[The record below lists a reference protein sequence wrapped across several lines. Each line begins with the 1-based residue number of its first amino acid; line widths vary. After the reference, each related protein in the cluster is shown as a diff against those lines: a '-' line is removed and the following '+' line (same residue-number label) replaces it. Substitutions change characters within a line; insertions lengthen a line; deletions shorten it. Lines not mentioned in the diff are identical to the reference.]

1 MNPVIAMLIGVVVM
15 MVLVICTR
23 MHAFPS
29 LIISAILIAVL
40 SGNYLLVGTGN
51 EGGNLLSVAIS
62 TVTGGFGGTMTS
74 IGIVIGFGCIMGI
87 FLEKSGAAKRMAITI
102 LKLVGVKRADVV
114 LGLTGFVV
122 SIPVFCD
129 SGFVILSSL
138 AKEFSRLTKKSMVGL
153 GGILGMGLY
162 ITHFISKRQN
172 KPMGLMASMTILPL
186 NLTHSMVPPTPGPLA
201 VVSTFQNEGINI
213 DLGMFIIAGLLFS
226 IPLFIFSVFLFRWF
240 GNKYP
245 QFIVPYEI
253 DRSKYTEAQLKVLD
267 KIDAKIKAGKELE
280 NEDFT
285 ELLSTEKLPS
295 AGLSFT
301 ILLLPVF
308 LILANTLVSQTAFK
322 ATIVGEIITFL
333 GNPVIALFISLCLG
347 AFLLA
352 KDLDN
357 KTVVGM
363 MNDALRDAG
372 PIVMITAGGGALGAV
387 VKATGAAGMMANG
400 IVAIG
405 IPGILVP
412 LLIGTIMRFPQGSG
426 TTAMITG
433 SAIIAP
439 MLATLGIN
447 PYLAGLAVCLTS
459 MCPSF
464 LNDSYFHVVTSFSGM
479 DIKTSLKTWTI
490 GSILVPVFGS
500 VIICILSLF
509 IH

>member
-1 MNPVIAMLIGVVVM
+1 MNPVLAMLIGVVVM
-15 MVLVICTR
+15 MVLIICTR
-23 MHAFPS
+23 MHAFPA

-40 SGNYLLVGTGN
+40 SGNNLAGVA
-51 EGGNLLSVAIS
+51 ESGNLLGTAIS
-62 TVTGGFGGTMTS
+62 TVTSGFGGTMAS

-87 FLEKSGAAKRMAITI
+87 FLEKSGAAKRMALSI
-102 LKLVGVKRADVV
+102 LKLVGIKRADVV

-162 ITHFISKRQN
+162 ITHF
-172 KPMGLMASMTILPL
+172 L
-186 NLTHSMVPPTPGPLA
+186 VPPTPGPLA
-201 VVSTFQNEGINI
+201 VVSTFQQNGLSV
-213 DLGMFIIAGLLFS
+213 DLGLFIIYGLLLS
-226 IPLFIFSVFLFRWF
+226 IPVFILSVFLFRYF

-245 QFIVPYEI
+245 QFVVPYEI
-253 DRSKYTEAQLKVLD
+253 DRSKYTAAQLEVLD
-267 KIDAKIKAGKELE
+267 KIDAKLKAGKELE
-280 NEDFT
+280 NEDFAA
-285 ELLSTEKLPS
+285 LLSTEKLPG
-295 AGLSFT
+295 AGISFT
-301 ILLLPVF
+301 ILLLPVI
-308 LILANTLVSQTAFK
+308 LILANTIVSQTALK
-322 ATIVGEIITFL
+322 GMIVGQIITFL

-347 AFLLA
+347 AFVLA
-352 KDLDN
+352 RDKDN

-363 MNDALRDAG
+363 MGEALKDAG
-372 PIVMITAGGGALGAV
+372 PIVFITAAGGALGAV
-387 VKATGAAGMMANG
+387 VKATGAAGIMGEAL
-400 IVAIG
+400 VSTG

-412 LLIGTIMRFPQGSG
+412 LLIGVIMRFPQGSG

-433 SAIIAP
+433 SALVAP
-439 MLATLGIN
+439 MLAAGLAVN
-447 PYLAGLAVCLTS
+447 PYLAGLAICMTA

-490 GSILVPVFGS
+490 GSIIIPVFGGL
-500 VIICILSLF
+500 ILFILSLF

>member
-1 MNPVIAMLIGVVVM
+1 MNPVIAMLIGVIVM
-15 MVLVICTR
+15 MVLIIFTR

-29 LIISAILIAVL
+29 LIISAILIGIL
-40 SGNYLLVGTGN
+40 SGIPLG
-51 EGGNLLSVAIS
+51 ESIS
-62 TVTGGFGGTMTS
+62 TVTSGFGGTMAS

-87 FLEKSGAAKRMAITI
+87 FLEKSGAAKRMALTI
-102 LKLVGVKRADVV
+102 LKMVGVKRADVV

-162 ITHFISKRQN
+162 ITHF
-172 KPMGLMASMTILPL
+172 
-186 NLTHSMVPPTPGPLA
+186 MVPPTPGPLA
-201 VVSTFQNEGINI
+201 VVGTFQQEGLAV
-213 DLGMFIIAGLLFS
+213 DLGMFIIFGLLLS

-245 QFIVPYEI
+245 QFVVPSEI

-267 KIDAKIKAGKELE
+267 MIEAKTSAGKELE
-280 NEDFT
+280 NSDF
-285 ELLSTEKLPS
+285 EALLSTEKLPG
-295 AGLSFT
+295 AGISFT
-301 ILLLPVF
+301 ILLLPVV
-308 LILANTLVSQTAFK
+308 LILCN
-322 ATIVGEIITFL
+322 TIVGQIASLEGTMLASIVTFL

-347 AFLLA
+347 AFVLA
-352 KDLDN
+352 KDLPN
-357 KTVVGM
+357 KIVNDM
-363 MNDALRDAG
+363 MNLALKDAG
-372 PIVMITAGGGALGAV
+372 PIICITAAGGALGAV
-387 VKATGAAGMMANG
+387 VKATGAAQIMADG

-412 LLIGTIMRFPQGSG
+412 LLIGCIMRFPQGSG

-439 MLATLGIN
+439 MVLTLGIN
-447 PYLAGLAVCLTS
+447 PYLAGLAVCLTA

-464 LNDSYFHVVTSFSGM
+464 LNDSYFHVVTNFSGM
-479 DIKTSLKTWTI
+479 DIKTSLKTWTM
-490 GSILVPVFGS
+490 GSIAVPVFGS
-500 VIICILSLF
+500 IIICILSIF
-509 IH
+509 FH

>member
-1 MNPVIAMLIGVVVM
+1 MNPVIAMIIGVVVM
-15 MVLVICTR
+15 MVLIICTR

-40 SGNYLLVGTGN
+40 SGNYLLVGTDN
-51 EGGNLLSVAIS
+51 EGGNLLGTAVS
-62 TVTGGFGGTMTS
+62 TVTGGFGGTMAS
-74 IGIVIGFGCIMGI
+74 IGIVISFGCIMGI

-102 LKLVGVKRADVV
+102 LKIVGVKRADVV

-162 ITHFISKRQN
+162 ITHF
-172 KPMGLMASMTILPL
+172 
-186 NLTHSMVPPTPGPLA
+186 MVPPTPGPLA
-201 VVSTFQNEGINI
+201 VVNTFQKEGINI
-213 DLGMFIIAGLLFS
+213 DLGMFIIAGLLIS
-226 IPLFIFSVFLFRWF
+226 VPLFIFSVFLFRWF
-240 GNKYP
+240 GSKYP
-245 QFIVPYEI
+245 EIIVPYEI
-253 DRSKYTEAQLKVLD
+253 DRSKYTPAQLVVLD
-267 KIDAKIKAGKELE
+267 KIDEKIEAGKQLE
-280 NEDFT
+280 NQDFT
-285 ELLSTEKLPS
+285 DLLGAEKLPS

-301 ILLLPVF
+301 ILLLPVI
-308 LILANTLVSQTAFK
+308 LILANTVVSQTALK
-322 ATIVGEIITFL
+322 AALPGQIITFL

-347 AFLLA
+347 AFFLA
-352 KDLDN
+352 KEQDN
-357 KTVVGM
+357 RSVVKLM
-363 MNDALRDAG
+363 DDALREAG
-372 PIVMITAGGGALGAV
+372 PICMITAGGGALGAV
-387 VKATGAAGMMANG
+387 VKATGAAGMMADG
-400 IVAIG
+400 IVAMG

-439 MLATLGIN
+439 MLTTLGIN
-447 PYLAGLAVCLTS
+447 PYLAGMAVCLTA

-464 LNDSYFHVVTSFSGM
+464 LNDSYFHVVTNFSGL

-490 GSILVPVFGS
+490 GTILVPLFGS
-500 VIICILSLF
+500 VIIFILSAL

>member
-15 MVLVICTR
+15 MGLIIFTR

-29 LIISAILIAVL
+29 LIISAILIGIL
-40 SGNYLLVGTGN
+40 SGIPLG
-51 EGGNLLSVAIS
+51 ESIS
-62 TVTGGFGGTMTS
+62 TVTSGFGGTMAS

-87 FLEKSGAAKRMAITI
+87 FLEKSGAAKRMALTI
-102 LKLVGVKRADVV
+102 LKMVGVKRADVV

-162 ITHFISKRQN
+162 ITHF
-172 KPMGLMASMTILPL
+172 
-186 NLTHSMVPPTPGPLA
+186 MVPPTPGPLA
-201 VVSTFQNEGINI
+201 VVSTFQKEGIPV

-226 IPLFIFSVFLFRWF
+226 IPLFIVSIFLFRWF
-240 GNKYP
+240 GNRYP
-245 QFIVPYEI
+245 DFIVPSEI
-253 DRSKYTEAQLKVLD
+253 DRSKYTKAQLVVLD
-267 KIDAKIKAGKELE
+267 KIDEKLKEGKELE
-280 NEDFT
+280 NSDF
-285 ELLSTEKLPS
+285 EALLSTEKLPP
-295 AGLSFT
+295 AGISFT

-308 LILANTLVSQTAFK
+308 LILCNTVVSQTAWK
-322 ATIVGEIITFL
+322 ANAVGGIITFL
-333 GNPVIALFISLCLG
+333 GNPVIAV
-347 AFLLA
+347 
-352 KDLDN
+352 N
-357 KTVVGM
+357 GM
-363 MNDALRDAG
+363 MNDALKDAG
-372 PIVMITAGGGALGAV
+372 PIVCITAAGGALGAV
-387 VKATGAAGMMANG
+387 VKATGAAQLMADG
-400 IVAIG
+400 IVAVG

-439 MLATLGIN
+439 MLTTLGIN

-464 LNDSYFHVVTSFSGM
+464 LNDSYFHVVTNFSGM
-479 DIKTSLKTWTI
+479 DIKTSLKTWSIGTI
-490 GSILVPVFGS
+490 IIPIFGSIL
-500 VIICILSLF
+500 ICILAVF
-509 IH
+509 FH

>member
-1 MNPVIAMLIGVVVM
+1 MNPVLAMLIGVVVM
-15 MVLVICTR
+15 MVLIICTR
-23 MHAFPS
+23 MHAFPA

-40 SGNYLLVGTGN
+40 SGNNLAGAA
-51 EGGNLLSVAIS
+51 ESGNLLGTAIS
-62 TVTGGFGGTMTS
+62 TVTSGFGGTMAS

-87 FLEKSGAAKRMAITI
+87 FLEKSGAAKRMALSI
-102 LKLVGVKRADVV
+102 LKLVGIKRADVV

-162 ITHFISKRQN
+162 ITHF
-172 KPMGLMASMTILPL
+172 L
-186 NLTHSMVPPTPGPLA
+186 VPPTPGPLA
-201 VVSTFQNEGINI
+201 VVSTFQQNGLNV
-213 DLGMFIIAGLLFS
+213 DLGLFIIYGLLLS
-226 IPLFIFSVFLFRWF
+226 IPVFILSVFLFRYF

-253 DRSKYTEAQLKVLD
+253 DRSKYTAAQLEVLD
-267 KIDAKIKAGKELE
+267 KIDAKLKAGKELE
-280 NEDFT
+280 NEDFAA
-285 ELLSTEKLPS
+285 LLSTEKLPG
-295 AGLSFT
+295 AGISFT
-301 ILLLPVF
+301 ILLLPVI
-308 LILANTLVSQTAFK
+308 LILANTIVSQTALK
-322 ATIVGEIITFL
+322 GVIVGEIITFL

-347 AFLLA
+347 AFVLA
-352 KDLDN
+352 RDLDN

-363 MNDALRDAG
+363 MGEALKDAG
-372 PIVMITAGGGALGAV
+372 PIVFITAAGGALGAV
-387 VKATGAAGMMANG
+387 VKATGAAGIMGEAL
-400 IVAIG
+400 VSTG

-412 LLIGTIMRFPQGSG
+412 LLIGVIMRFPQGSG

-433 SAIIAP
+433 SALVAP
-439 MLATLGIN
+439 MLAAGLAVN
-447 PYLAGLAVCLTS
+447 PYLAGLAICMTA

-490 GSILVPVFGS
+490 GSIIIPVFGGL
-500 VIICILSLF
+500 ILFILSLF

>member
-15 MVLVICTR
+15 MGLIIFTR

-29 LIISAILIAVL
+29 LIISAILIGVL
-40 SGNYLLVGTGN
+40 SGNSLLVGTGN
-51 EGGNLLSVAIS
+51 EGGSLLGVAVS
-62 TVTGGFGGTMTS
+62 TVTSGFGGTMAS

-87 FLEKSGAAKRMAITI
+87 FLEKSGAAKRMALTI

-162 ITHFISKRQN
+162 ITQF
-172 KPMGLMASMTILPL
+172 L
-186 NLTHSMVPPTPGPLA
+186 VPPTPGPLA
-201 VVSTFQNEGINI
+201 VVSTFQNEGIAM
-213 DLGMFIIAGLLFS
+213 DLGMFIIYGLLLSIPVFVFS
-226 IPLFIFSVFLFRWF
+226 IYLFRWF

-245 QFIVPYEI
+245 DFVVPYEI
-253 DRSKYTEAQLKVLD
+253 DRSKYTDAQLTVLD
-267 KIDAKIKAGKELE
+267 KIDAKIKSGKDLE
-280 NEDFT
+280 NKDFED
-285 ELLSTEKLPS
+285 LLSTEKLPG
-295 AGLSFT
+295 AGISFT
-301 ILLLPVF
+301 ILLLPVV
-308 LILANTLVSQTAFK
+308 LILANTVVSQTALK
-322 ATIVGEIITFL
+322 GQLIGQIVTFL
-333 GNPVIALFISLCLG
+333 GNPVIALFIALCLG
-347 AFLLA
+347 AFVLA
-352 KDLDN
+352 GKLDK
-357 KTVVGM
+357 KTVNGM
-363 MNDALRDAG
+363 MNDALKDAG
-372 PIVMITAGGGALGAV
+372 PIVMITAAGGALGAV
-387 VKATGAAGMMANG
+387 VKATGAAQIMADG
-400 IVAIG
+400 IVAVG

-439 MLATLGIN
+439 MLLTLGVN
-447 PYLAGLAVCLTS
+447 PYLAGLAICMTS

-464 LNDSYFHVVTSFSGM
+464 LNDSYFHVVTNFSGM

-490 GSILVPVFGS
+490 GSIAVPVVGS
-500 VIICILSLF
+500 IIICIASIF

>member
-1 MNPVIAMLIGVVVM
+1 MNPVLAMLIGVVVM
-15 MVLVICTR
+15 MALIIFTR

-29 LIISAILIAVL
+29 LIISAILIAIL
-40 SGNYLLVGTGN
+40 S
-51 EGGNLLSVAIS
+51 EGIS
-62 TVTGGFGGTMTS
+62 FTESISMVTSGFGSTMAS

-87 FLEKSGAAKRMAITI
+87 FLEKSGAAKRMALTI

-162 ITHFISKRQN
+162 ITHF
-172 KPMGLMASMTILPL
+172 L
-186 NLTHSMVPPTPGPLA
+186 VPPTPGPLA
-201 VVSTFQNEGINI
+201 VVSTFQNEGIVV
-213 DLGMFIIAGLLFS
+213 DLGMFIIYGLLLS
-226 IPLFIFSVFLFRWF
+226 IPVFIFSIFLFRWF

-245 QFIVPYEI
+245 DFVVPYEI
-253 DRSKYTEAQLKVLD
+253 DRSKYTNTQLIVLD
-267 KIDAKIKAGKELE
+267 KIDAKIKSGKELE
-280 NEDFT
+280 NKDFE
-285 ELLSTEKLPS
+285 ELLSTEKLPG
-295 AGLSFT
+295 AGISFT
-301 ILLLPVF
+301 ILLLPVV
-308 LILANTLVSQTAFK
+308 LILANTVVSQTLLK
-322 ATIVGEIITFL
+322 EQLIGQIVTFL
-333 GNPVIALFISLCLG
+333 GNPVIALFIALCLG
-347 AFLLA
+347 AFVLA
-352 KDLDN
+352 GKLDK
-357 KTVVGM
+357 KTVNGM
-363 MNDALRDAG
+363 MNDALKDAG
-372 PIVMITAGGGALGAV
+372 PIVMITAAGGALGAV
-387 VKATGAAGMMANG
+387 VKATGAAQIMADG
-400 IVAIG
+400 IVAVG

-439 MLATLGIN
+439 MVVTLGLN
-447 PYLAGLAVCLTS
+447 PYLAGLAICMTA

-464 LNDSYFHVVTSFSGM
+464 LNDSYFHVVTNFSGM

-490 GSILVPVFGS
+490 GSIAVPVVGS
-500 VIICILSLF
+500 IIICIASIF

>member
-1 MNPVIAMLIGVVVM
+1 MNPVLAMLIGVVVM
-15 MVLVICTR
+15 MVLIICTR
-23 MHAFPS
+23 MHAFPA

-40 SGNYLLVGTGN
+40 SGNNLAGVA
-51 EGGNLLSVAIS
+51 ESGNLLGTAIS
-62 TVTGGFGGTMTS
+62 TVTSGFGGTMAS

-87 FLEKSGAAKRMAITI
+87 FLEKSGAAKRMALSI
-102 LKLVGVKRADVV
+102 LKLVGIKRADVV

-162 ITHFISKRQN
+162 ITHF
-172 KPMGLMASMTILPL
+172 L
-186 NLTHSMVPPTPGPLA
+186 VPPTPGPLA
-201 VVSTFQNEGINI
+201 VVSTFQQNGMNV
-213 DLGMFIIAGLLFS
+213 DLGLFIIYGLLLS
-226 IPLFIFSVFLFRWF
+226 IPVFVLSVFLFRYF

-245 QFIVPYEI
+245 QFVVPYEI
-253 DRSKYTEAQLKVLD
+253 DRSKYTAAQLEVLD
-267 KIDAKIKAGKELE
+267 KIDAKLKAGKELE
-280 NEDFT
+280 NEDFAA
-285 ELLSTEKLPS
+285 LLSTEKLPG
-295 AGLSFT
+295 AGISFT
-301 ILLLPVF
+301 ILLLPVI
-308 LILANTLVSQTAFK
+308 LILANTIVSQTALK
-322 ATIVGEIITFL
+322 GMIVGQIITFL

-347 AFLLA
+347 AFVLA
-352 KDLDN
+352 RDKDN

-363 MNDALRDAG
+363 MGEALKDAG
-372 PIVMITAGGGALGAV
+372 PIVFITAAGGALGAV
-387 VKATGAAGMMANG
+387 VKATGAAGIMGEALVN
-400 IVAIG
+400 AG

-412 LLIGTIMRFPQGSG
+412 LLIGVIMRFPQGSG

-433 SAIIAP
+433 SALVAP
-439 MLATLGIN
+439 MLAAGLAVN
-447 PYLAGLAVCLTS
+447 PYLAGLAICMTA

-490 GSILVPVFGS
+490 GSIIIPVFGGL
-500 VIICILSLF
+500 ILFILSLF

>member
-1 MNPVIAMLIGVVVM
+1 MLIGVVVM

-162 ITHFISKRQN
+162 ITHF
-172 KPMGLMASMTILPL
+172 
-186 NLTHSMVPPTPGPLA
+186 MVPPTPGPLA

-213 DLGMFIIAGLLFS
+213 DLGMFIIAGL
-226 IPLFIFSVFLFRWF
+226 
-240 GNKYP
+240 
-245 QFIVPYEI
+245 
-253 DRSKYTEAQLKVLD
+253 
-267 KIDAKIKAGKELE
+267 
-280 NEDFT
+280 
-285 ELLSTEKLPS
+285 
-295 AGLSFT
+295 SFT

-322 ATIVGEIITFL
+322 ATVVGEIITFL

-439 MLATLGIN
+439 MLVTLGIN
-447 PYLAGLAVCLTS
+447 PYLAGLAVCLTA

>member
-162 ITHFISKRQN
+162 ITHF
-172 KPMGLMASMTILPL
+172 
-186 NLTHSMVPPTPGPLA
+186 MVPPTPGPLA

-245 QFIVPYEI
+245 QFVVPYEI

-352 KDLDN
+352 SGTKG
-357 KTVVGM
+357 KRF
-363 MNDALRDAG
+363 ALPNAE
-372 PIVMITAGGGALGAV
+372 IMIHQPLIAGG
-387 VKATGAAGMMANG
+387 
-400 IVAIG
+400 
-405 IPGILVP
+405 
-412 LLIGTIMRFPQGSG
+412 QGGGLSG
-426 TTAMITG
+426 QTT
-433 SAIIAP
+433 
-439 MLATLGIN
+439 
-447 PYLAGLAVCLTS
+447 
-459 MCPSF
+459 
-464 LNDSYFHVVTSFSGM
+464 
-479 DIKTSLKTWTI
+479 DIKIHAEHMVYIRDKMNRMLSEYTGQPLEKIQLDTERDNYMSALQAKEYGLI
-490 GSILVPVFGS
+490 DE
-500 VIICILSLF
+500 VIA
-509 IH
+509 HR

>member
-1 MNPVIAMLIGVVVM
+1 MLIGVVVM

-162 ITHFISKRQN
+162 ITHF
-172 KPMGLMASMTILPL
+172 
-186 NLTHSMVPPTPGPLA
+186 MVPPTPGPLA

-245 QFIVPYEI
+245 QFVVPYEI

-363 MNDALRDAG
+363 M
-372 PIVMITAGGGALGAV
+372 
-387 VKATGAAGMMANG
+387 ANG

-439 MLATLGIN
+439 MLVTLGIN
-447 PYLAGLAVCLTS
+447 PYLAGLAVCLTA

-490 GSILVPVFGS
+490 GSILVPIFGS

>member
-1 MNPVIAMLIGVVVM
+1 MNPVLAMLIGVVVM
-15 MVLVICTR
+15 MVLIICTR
-23 MHAFPS
+23 MHAFPA

-40 SGNYLLVGTGN
+40 SGNNLAGVA
-51 EGGNLLSVAIS
+51 ESGNLLGTAIS
-62 TVTGGFGGTMTS
+62 TVTSGFGGTMAS

-87 FLEKSGAAKRMAITI
+87 FLEKSGAAKRMALSI
-102 LKLVGVKRADVV
+102 LKLVGIKRADVV

-162 ITHFISKRQN
+162 ITHF
-172 KPMGLMASMTILPL
+172 L
-186 NLTHSMVPPTPGPLA
+186 VPPTPGPLA
-201 VVSTFQNEGINI
+201 VVSTFQQNGLNV
-213 DLGMFIIAGLLFS
+213 DLGLFIIYGLLLS
-226 IPLFIFSVFLFRWF
+226 IPVFILSVYLFRYF

-245 QFIVPYEI
+245 QFVVPYEI
-253 DRSKYTEAQLKVLD
+253 DRSKYTAAQLEVLD
-267 KIDAKIKAGKELE
+267 KIDAKLKAGKELE
-280 NEDFT
+280 NEDFAA
-285 ELLSTEKLPS
+285 LLSTEKLPG
-295 AGLSFT
+295 AGISFT
-301 ILLLPVF
+301 ILLLPVI
-308 LILANTLVSQTAFK
+308 LILANTIVSQTALK
-322 ATIVGEIITFL
+322 GMSVGQIITFL

-347 AFLLA
+347 AFVLA
-352 KDLDN
+352 RDLDN

-363 MNDALRDAG
+363 MGEALKDAG
-372 PIVMITAGGGALGAV
+372 PIVFITAAGGALGAV
-387 VKATGAAGMMANG
+387 VKATGAAGIMGEAL
-400 IVAIG
+400 VSTG

-412 LLIGTIMRFPQGSG
+412 LLIGVIMRFPQGSG

-433 SAIIAP
+433 SALVAP
-439 MLATLGIN
+439 MLAAGLAVN
-447 PYLAGLAVCLTS
+447 PYLAGLAICMTA

-490 GSILVPVFGS
+490 GSIIIPVFGGL
-500 VIICILSLF
+500 ILFILSLF